1 MANTESADIFVSSV
15 FCSFN
20 VLWRNGNGW
29 LPSEGSL
36 TFHLI
41 ARQNFPV
48 QQHKDRSLGYYCHC
62 MLVKQVSCT
71 PWLFFTLIPATPISS
86 ESWRMKFQWL
96 LSLCEDLYV
105 NEPVI
110 TGPPRRFSFDFI
122 QCLFFFFFSRHA
134 VWEVS
139 TPQCCFSAAADLP
152 LKIPT
157 HTQKMQNS
165 SWMCIYLSL
174 RIYRF
179 VFFERQIQ
187 DRGRLWSE

>member
-86 ESWRMKFQWL
+86 ESL
-96 LSLCEDLYV
+96 LENEISMTAVSLWGLVCKWASYNRATASV
-105 NEPVI
+105 QFWFHSMP
-110 TGPPRRFSFDFI
+110 
-122 QCLFFFFFSRHA
+122 FFLFFSRHA

-179 VFFERQIQ
+179 CFFREADSR
-187 DRGRLWSE
+187 